1 MVEGLRSRTTRRTC
15 HSWRPLPIASGVCF
29 WFRRHRG
36 CTKCRAGGRVCTY
49 GLCRKCLCTRF
60 EHAIHV
66 LVALCHY
73 ARHCCSAVLSL
84 YDRLCSLLSA
94 LLSLTRGRVTRVFCI
109 PFCFSLSICFFGRWP
124 IAVGAKLRRIY
135 GKSTAMDASPT
146 RASRPSTWSARNPIQ
161 ILHDRHRQ
169 VLHDRYRY
177 HRHNLHQRQD
187 YDTATAR
194 RPSPWPEAL
203 RCDSGQCDRLVVSGS
218 WSVASEYRIVH

>member
-1 MVEGLRSRTTRRTC
+1 M
-15 HSWRPLPIASGVCF
+15 
-29 WFRRHRG
+29 
-36 CTKCRAGGRVCTY
+36 
-49 GLCRKCLCTRF
+49 CRKCLCTRF

-66 LVALCHY
+66 LVALRHY

>member
-1 MVEGLRSRTTRRTC
+1 M
-15 HSWRPLPIASGVCF
+15 
-29 WFRRHRG
+29 
-36 CTKCRAGGRVCTY
+36 
-49 GLCRKCLCTRF
+49 CRKCLCTRF

-66 LVALCHY
+66 LVALWHY

-135 GKSTAMDASPT
+135 GKSTARDASPT

-203 RCDSGQCDRLVVSGS
+203 RCDSGQCDRLVERRLRISDCPLSQNDCSGGALNYHPTFFIFGNTTS
-218 WSVASEYRIVH
+218 DPTKHTPCPGPRPLTYAALNT